1 MKEKCSEEGDC
12 HSVTVSC
19 PIVKKMDDIISDNDV
34 IEQEQNII
42 TEKAIPHPPLLSVPT
57 SEGQYLCLKNFQL
70 FLI

>member
-19 PIVKKMDDIISDNDV
+19 PIVKELDNDIISDNDV

-42 TEKAIPHPPLLSVPT
+42 TEKSLPHPPLLAVPP
-57 SEGQYLCLKNFQL
+57 SEG
-70 FLI
+70 